1 MKINTKQLKNSL
13 RVMGLNDNLCGKSN
27 SYSEGKDI
35 WERFIFLQLNNKNKK
50 LSSIFTFEENV
61 EEIIISSS
69 IPSTQSHYAETGKS
83 TRFSC
88 QNLFSS
94 NL

>member
-1 MKINTKQLKNSL
+1 MITYVGNPTLTQ
-13 RVMGLNDNLCGKSN
+13 RVRIS
-27 SYSEGKDI
+27 GKDL
-35 WERFIFLQLNNKNKK
+35 FFLQLNNKNKK